1 MSDGAV
7 SEVCEGVGV
16 EEVCVALGAVFESVV
31 ERRDDSDDAGT
42 AECADGWDVSDEG
55 EESKFARAQ
64 VAGAV

>member
-1 MSDGAV
+1 
-7 SEVCEGVGV
+7 
-16 EEVCVALGAVFESVV
+16 VFESVV

-42 AECADGWDVSDEG
+42 GECADGWDVSDEG

>member
-16 EEVCVALGAVFESVV
+16 EEVCVALGAVFEGASGTD
-31 ERRDDSDDAGT
+31 ERERA
-42 AECADGWDVSDEG
+42 ADVSGVSDEG
-55 EESKFARAQ
+55 EESQFARAQ